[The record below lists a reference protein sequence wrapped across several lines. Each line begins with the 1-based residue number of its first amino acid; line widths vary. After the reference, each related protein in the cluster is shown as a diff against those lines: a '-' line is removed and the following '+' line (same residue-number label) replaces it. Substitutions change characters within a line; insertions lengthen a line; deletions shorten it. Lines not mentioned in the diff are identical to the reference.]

1 MRQMAWSSIIGQEHL
16 KRFLQRTLL
25 HGRLRSAYCLW
36 GPEGVGKD
44 ALALEFAKLLQCDS
58 PRRTADSI
66 EACDECSHCR
76 MAARLEHP
84 NIRLIFALPAPARRT
99 DGASPLLGLSDEQIA
114 ALREELRRKAEN
126 PYHNIMLPN
135 ALQIHI
141 AAIRDLQQTLAR
153 SVPLHGRPWV
163 IILSEADRMTLEA
176 ANTLLKTLEEP
187 PGRTLILLT
196 TSRREQLP
204 ATILSR
210 CQQLYCPPIPD
221 ELLFQVLQERHKLS
235 PEHARMV
242 TAFAHGSYSRALEFL
257 QSELPELRT
266 QALQLLRT
274 ALKPG
279 HFRRE
284 LLHQLEELG
293 AYERN
298 RAELLL
304 QLLLLWLRDALLL
317 RHAPD
322 STDLY
327 NPDQRDTLQR
337 FLERFPH
344 ADLAA
349 MLEAVDSAL
358 QGVRQYLQLPLLF
371 AVTFLRCR
379 AAAGLSVPTELTHG
393 VSASL

>member
-1 MRQMAWSSIIGQEHL
+1 MSRS
-16 KRFLQRTLL
+16 L
-25 HGRLRSAYCLW
+25 HS
-36 GPEGVGKD
+36 
-44 ALALEFAKLLQCDS
+44 
-58 PRRTADSI
+58 
-66 EACDECSHCR
+66 
-76 MAARLEHP
+76 
-84 NIRLIFALPAPARRT
+84 
-99 DGASPLLGLSDEQIA
+99 
-114 ALREELRRKAEN
+114 
-126 PYHNIMLPN
+126 
-135 ALQIHI
+135 
-141 AAIRDLQQTLAR
+141 AR
-153 SVPLHGRPWV
+153 SC
-163 IILSEADRMTLEA
+163 A
-176 ANTLLKTLEEP
+176 AKPKIPT
-187 PGRTLILLT
+187 T
-196 TSRREQLP
+196 TSRCRTRSRSTSPLS
-204 ATILSR
+204 ATCSK
-210 CQQLYCPPIPD
+210 PW
-221 ELLFQVLQERHKLS
+221 
-235 PEHARMV
+235 HAR
-242 TAFAHGSYSRALEFL
+242 S
-257 QSELPELRT
+257 
-266 QALQLLRT
+266 
-274 ALKPG
+274 
-279 HFRRE
+279 
-284 LLHQLEELG
+284 